1 MNITEA
7 LNAICERRNLSQA
20 EAKEIFDIV
29 MSGSATAAQI
39 GGLLTA
45 LRTKG
50 ETSDEIAGAAR
61 AMRDASTKVSVS
73 ADYLVDTC
81 GTGGSGAS
89 KLFNVS
95 TAAAFVAAAAGAHV
109 AKHGNRKASSNSGS
123 ADVLETA
130 GVNINLTPQQ
140 VAACIT
146 EVGVG
151 FLFAASHHPAM
162 RFAGPVRQELG
173 VRTIFNLLGP
183 LTNPAGARRQ
193 VLGVFAPEWQTPI
206 AEVLRNLGAEHALV
220 VHAAGLDELS
230 VSSSSSVVEL
240 KGGEIDQYEV
250 HPRDFGMDLRD
261 TAELRAATP
270 EESLRLIRES
280 LSVTENTLASDLV
293 ALNGG
298 AAIYVSGIA
307 PSLSSGVELAREA
320 IASGKASERF
330 DQLVK
335 VTQLMS
341 ADE

>member
-1 MNITEA
+1 M
-7 LNAICERRNLSQA
+7 QA
-20 EAKEIFDIV
+20 NCSTCLQQQHSSLRLPV
-29 MSGSATAAQI
+29 
-39 GGLLTA
+39 LTWPN
-45 LRTKG
+45 
-50 ETSDEIAGAAR
+50 
-61 AMRDASTKVSVS
+61 M
-73 ADYLVDTC
+73 
-81 GTGGSGAS
+81 
-89 KLFNVS
+89 
-95 TAAAFVAAAAGAHV
+95 
-109 AKHGNRKASSNSGS
+109 GNRKASSNSGS

-130 GVNINLTPQQ
+130 GVNIALTPEQ
-140 VAACIT
+140 VATCIT

-206 AEVLRNLGAEHALV
+206 AEVLRNLGADHALV

-240 KGGEIDQYEV
+240 KGGEIYQYEI
-250 HPRDFGMDLRD
+250 HPPDFGMEVRD
-261 TAELRAATP
+261 TSELRAATP

-280 LSVTENTLASDLV
+280 LSVTGNALASDLV

-335 VTQLMS
+335 VTQQMS